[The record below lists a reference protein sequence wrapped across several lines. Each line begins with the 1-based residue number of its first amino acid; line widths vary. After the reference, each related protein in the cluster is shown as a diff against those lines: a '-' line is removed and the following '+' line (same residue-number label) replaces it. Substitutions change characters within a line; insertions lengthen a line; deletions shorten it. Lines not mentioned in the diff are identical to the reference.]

1 VFIVIWLGLGGR
13 YLFVLNKLTK
23 KYQEFKEY
31 QEKLDKK
38 LNE

>member
-1 VFIVIWLGLGGR
+1 VFNVIWLGLGGR

-23 KYQEFKEY
+23 KYQEFKES